1 MSTIKSEF
9 QKMRDFEWYD
19 SEVPELIE
27 LRKKAF
33 QLFREFNKTDEDL
46 PSNKR
51 RQEIIMEL
59 FGSVGENVG
68 ITPPFYCDYG
78 KFIFLG
84 KNVFMN
90 FGCTIL
96 DGCDVKI
103 GDNVMIGPNCH
114 IYTVFHPMDHEERNK
129 NLQNHKP
136 VTIGNN
142 VWFGGGVIVLPGV
155 TIGDNCVIGA
165 GSLVNKNIPSS
176 SFACGNPCKVVKQIK
191 QNQSK
196 L

>member
-1 MSTIKSEF
+1 M
-9 QKMRDFEWYD
+9 
-19 SEVPELIE
+19 
-27 LRKKAF
+27 
-33 QLFREFNKTDEDL
+33 
-46 PSNKR
+46 
-51 RQEIIMEL
+51 
-59 FGSVGENVG
+59 
-68 ITPPFYCDYG
+68 
-78 KFIFLG
+78 G

-114 IYTVFHPMDHEERNK
+114 IYTVFHPIDPDERNK
-129 NLQNHKP
+129 YLLSHKP

-142 VWFGGGVIVLPGV
+142 VWLGGGVTVLPGV

-165 GSLVNKNIPSS
+165 GSLVSKNIPNNTLA
-176 SFACGNPCKVVKQIK
+176 FGNPCRIVKQI
-191 QNQSK
+191 QENQSK

>member
-9 QKMRDFEWYD
+9 QKMRDSEWYD
-19 SEVPELIE
+19 SEVPELID
-27 LRKKAF
+27 LRIKAYK
-33 QLFREFNKTDEDL
+33 LFREFNKTDEDL
-46 PSNKR
+46 PSSKR
-51 RQEIIMEL
+51 RQEIIKEL
-59 FGSVGENVG
+59 FGCIGENVG

-114 IYTVFHPMDHEERNK
+114 IYTVFHPMDPDERNK
-129 NLQNHKP
+129 YLLSHKR

-142 VWFGGGVIVLPGV
+142 VWFGGGVME
-155 TIGDNCVIGA
+155 
-165 GSLVNKNIPSS
+165 
-176 SFACGNPCKVVKQIK
+176 
-191 QNQSK
+191 
-196 L
+196 